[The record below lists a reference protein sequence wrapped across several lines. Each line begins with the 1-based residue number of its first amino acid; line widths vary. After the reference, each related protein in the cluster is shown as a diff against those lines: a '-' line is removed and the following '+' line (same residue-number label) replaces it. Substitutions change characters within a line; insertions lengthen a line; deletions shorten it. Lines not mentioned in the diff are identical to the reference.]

1 MYQFTHL
8 AQPIKIGK
16 HIYRNRIIAAPLGRG
31 RFAPDGD
38 AVPRTRW
45 LAELRAK
52 GGCAEVCIGETSI
65 DFLHAN
71 RENEPETDYAAME
84 NAPSFKA
91 FSKYAKAIKDNG
103 AYALI
108 ELSHAG
114 NARAHLEKGFPI
126 GPVGFTRADGVEV
139 VGMDEKMMEE
149 VCESFATAA
158 EFMKK
163 AGFDGVLI
171 HAGHGWLL
179 NQFLSL
185 RDNHREDEYGG
196 TLENRAKFPI
206 MVIKTVRERCGEEF
220 IIEVRVS
227 GSEMAEG
234 GMEPDEVGQF
244 CAMLDGIADFIHVSV
259 GLYHDP
265 IHSMEF
271 STMFHP
277 KGCNAKAASI
287 IKSYTTLPVAVVGGI
302 NDPAFADSLIADG
315 MCDMV
320 ALARALSADPEWANK
335 ALNGNEDDIAKCLRC
350 HCCFPGPKEDVLEEN
365 HNTVPKLQ
373 CTINPLND
381 LGIPLESF
389 SEPNG
394 SRKVLVIGGGVAG
407 MQAAVIANDR
417 GHKVT
422 LVESSDK
429 LGGLLNFTDSDYY
442 KTDLHE
448 FKELMKRRVLKRDIE
463 VLLNTAADADY
474 IKSFNPEAVVIAVGS
489 EPTVPDVPG
498 IEYAHKALDI
508 YFDDIS
514 KIGQKVVIVGGGLV
528 GCESGLNLAKM
539 GKDVTIV
546 GRNAKLAKDAYK
558 MHWIGLM
565 DEMKKSLKTIT
576 GVRCTEITPTGV
588 HTLDAQDN
596 KGFIPAD
603 TVIYALGM
611 KAKSDLVNELLTV
624 CGNAQTFVIGDCDK
638 ASKVVKAMEDGWL
651 AGMRIV

>member
-8 AQPIKIGK
+8 AQPINIGSHVYK
-16 HIYRNRIIAAPLGRG
+16 NRIIAAPLGRG

-38 AVPRTRW
+38 AVPRTQW
-45 LAELRAK
+45 LAGLRAK
-52 GGCAEVCIGETSI
+52 GGCAEVCVGETSV

-71 RENEPETDYAAME
+71 RENEPETDYAAMDK
-84 NAPSFKA
+84 APSFVA

-103 AYALI
+103 AFALI

-114 NARAHLEKGFPI
+114 NARAHLDKGYPI
-126 GPVGFTRADGVEV
+126 GPVSFTRSDGVQV
-139 VGMDEKMMEE
+139 VGMDEAKMDE

-158 EFMKK
+158 EFMKR
-163 AGFDGVLI
+163 AGFDGVLL

-185 RDNHREDEYGG
+185 RDNHRTDEYGG
-196 TLENRAKFPI
+196 TLENRAKFPLK
-206 MVIKTVRERCGEEF
+206 VIRTVRERCGKDF

-234 GMEPDEVGQF
+234 GMEPDEVGRF
-244 CAMLDGIADFIHVSV
+244 CAMLDDVADFIHVSV

-271 STMFHP
+271 STMFQP
-277 KGCNAKAASI
+277 KGCNAPAAAI
-287 IKSYTTLPVAVVGGI
+287 IKKYTKLPVAVVGGI

-315 MCDMV
+315 KCDMV
-320 ALARALSADPEWANK
+320 ALGRALSADPAWAFK
-335 ALNGNEDDIAKCLRC
+335 ALNGCEDDIAKCLRC

-365 HNTVPKLQ
+365 HNVMPRLQ

-381 LGIPLESF
+381 LGIPLDSF
-389 SEPNG
+389 PLPKD

-407 MQAAVIANDR
+407 MQAAVIAHDR
-417 GHKVT
+417 GHRVT
-422 LVESSDK
+422 LVEASDR
-429 LGGLLNFTDSDYY
+429 LGGLLNFTDRDLY

-448 FKELMKRRVLKRDIE
+448 FKELMKRRVLRRNID
-463 VLLNTAADADY
+463 VLLNMRADEEYIAD
-474 IKSFNPEAVVIAVGS
+474 FAPDAVVIAVGS
-489 EPTVPDVPG
+489 EPTVPAIPG
-498 IEYAHKALDI
+498 IEHAHKALDI
-508 YFDDIS
+508 YFDDLGN
-514 KIGQKVVIVGGGLV
+514 IGQRVVIVGGGLV

-546 GRNAKLAKDAYK
+546 GRNSKFAKDAYK

-565 DEMKKSLKTIT
+565 DEMAKCLTTIA
-576 GVRCTEITPTGV
+576 GVRCTEITPDGV
-588 HTLDAQDN
+588 RTLDENDVP
-596 KGFIPAD
+596 GFIPAD

-611 KAKSDLVNELLTV
+611 KAKTALAERLKAA
-624 CGNAQTFVIGDCDK
+624 CGDKQCFVIGDCDK
-638 ASKVVKAMEDGWL
+638 ASKVVKAMEDGFI
-651 AGMRIV
+651 AAMRIV